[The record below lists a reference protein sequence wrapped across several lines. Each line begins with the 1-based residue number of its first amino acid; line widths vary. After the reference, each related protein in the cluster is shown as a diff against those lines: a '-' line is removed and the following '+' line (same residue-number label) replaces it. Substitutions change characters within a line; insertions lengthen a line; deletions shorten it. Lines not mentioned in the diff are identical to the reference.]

1 MTMQVSET
9 LNEGLKR
16 ELKITIP
23 ANELDR
29 RLNGRLEQLKDKV
42 RIPGFRPGK
51 VPVAHLKRVYGR
63 SVMAEVIQE
72 SVDEASR
79 QALEERQEKPALQ
92 PQISFSE
99 DEKEV
104 ESVIS
109 GKTDLAYS
117 MAFEVLP
124 DFEVKDFSN
133 LKLEKVSAEVSD
145 REIDESL
152 EQIARQNRPFDPKD
166 GAAEEGDRLIFDYLG
181 KIDGVPFE
189 GGADTDSQ
197 IVIGSKAFIP
207 GFEEQLVGM
216 KAGDE
221 KTITVTFPDPYQAA
235 HLAGK
240 EATFDVAVKEVATPG
255 ESPIDDELAKKL
267 GLESLDA
274 LKSAIREQISKEFE
288 NHSRERLKRQLLDAL
303 DEAYSFDLPQALVDQ
318 EFEQIWNQATG
329 EMERAGRSFAD
340 EETTEEDAR
349 EEYRKIAVRR
359 VRLGLLLSK
368 IGEDGEVQ
376 VTDEETNKAM
386 IETLRQYPGQEQQVW
401 EFYQKN
407 PQAVASLRA
416 PLFENKVVDY
426 IVSKADVT
434 EKKVS
439 REELYHDLHDHDHDH
454 DHGHHHHHGHDHHH
468 HDHDHGHDHDHDH
481 DHGEKA
487 KPKKKAAPK
496 KAAKK
501 AGDE

>member
-1 MTMQVSET
+1 MQVSET

-23 ANELDR
+23 AGELDR
-29 RLNGRLEQLKDKV
+29 RLNGRLAELKDRV

-79 QALEERQEKPALQ
+79 QALEERKEKPALQ

-124 DFEVKDFSN
+124 EFEVKDLSG
-133 LKLEKVSAEVSD
+133 LKLEKLAAEVSD

-152 EQIARQNRPFDPKD
+152 EQISKQNRPFNPKE
-166 GAAEEGDRLIFDYLG
+166 GAAAEGDRLVFDYLG

-197 IVIGSKAFIP
+197 IVIGSNAFIP
-207 GFEEQLVGM
+207 GFEDQLAGM
-216 KAGDE
+216 KAGEE

-235 HLAGK
+235 HLAGR
-240 EATFDVAVKEVATPG
+240 EATFDVAVKEVAAPG
-255 ESPIDDELAKKL
+255 EAAIDDELATKL
-267 GLESLDA
+267 GLDSLEA
-274 LKSAIREQISKEFE
+274 LKTAIRDQISKEFE
-288 NHSRERLKRQLLDAL
+288 NHARERLKRQLLDAL
-303 DEAYSFDLPQALVDQ
+303 DEAYNFDLPGTLVEQ
-318 EFEQIWNQATG
+318 EFEQIWTQATG

-340 EETTEEDAR
+340 EDTTEEEAR

-434 EKKVS
+434 EKTVS

-454 DHGHHHHHGHDHHH
+454 DHDHHHDHHHGHDHH
-468 HDHDHGHDHDHDH
+468 HDHDHDH